1 MNGRLPLLLGALG
14 FAAALSTSS
23 GTAEAD
29 GHVRFSGGAHFSGG
43 FHGSVHVSGG
53 YRGGARFA
61 RPAWR
66 GGYYRGYGAGYRG
79 GRYGYRAPY
88 YRTGGR
94 IWVGGGYY
102 GPSAYY
108 YYRPYYYSYYYAPEA
123 AVPSYYPVAPG
134 PTVGGPGVAASTMV
148 AVPQRDLPKL
158 GLGLFAGGISV
169 EGVDQ
174 SSDVGVLGRLRLG
187 NGGLLIEGELAKTS
201 FKDDERV
208 DRRIGGSL
216 IYEFGARNALAP
228 YVLVG
233 LGVNQAQVG
242 DGYDT
247 TQDFAEVGV
256 GLRLALSEHIHLA
269 LDVRAGSRNT
279 VSSDDSI
286 SGGIART
293 IAPPPASSNESE
305 EYTRARLSAILMF

>member
-1 MNGRLPLLLGALG
+1 MNGRLLLIGALG
-14 FAAALSTSS
+14 FAAALSTNS

-29 GHVRFSGGAHFSGG
+29 GHVRFSGGGHFRGG
-43 FHGSVHVSGG
+43 GYHGGVHVGGG
-53 YRGGARFA
+53 YRGGVHFA

-66 GGYYRGYGAGYRG
+66 GGYYRGYGYGYRG
-79 GRYGYRAPY
+79 GYRGGYRSPY

-94 IWVGGGYY
+94 IWVGGGGYY
-102 GPSAYY
+102 NPYY

-123 AVPSYYPVAPG
+123 VPSYYPVAPG
-134 PTVGGPGVAASTMV
+134 PTVAAPGVAAQGMV
-148 AVPQRDLPKL
+148 AIPQRELPKF
-158 GLGLFAGGISV
+158 GIGLFAGGISV

-187 NGGLLIEGELAKTS
+187 NGGLVVEGELAKTS

-208 DRRIGGSL
+208 DRRLGGSL

-242 DGYDT
+242 DGYNT

-269 LDVRAGSRNT
+269 LDVRAGSRGT
-279 VSSDDSI
+279 VSSDDSF
-286 SGGIART
+286 SGNLERS
-293 IAPPPASSNESE
+293 IAPPPANSDDTEQ
-305 EYTRARLSAILMF
+305 YTRARLSAILMF